1 MHGQIVEEFTI
12 DKAKQ
17 KVPTGLVAT
26 AETVDGKNDGQISNL
41 KTSMEYSVDKRKWLD
56 CESTVLKKLADGNYY
71 VRYKE
76 TKNYYASPAAKVVVK
91 KGNVPATN
99 EPTTNE
105 PTTNEPSTEKPT
117 SSEQTTEKVTTERQ
131 TTENPTTEEIT
142 TEEQTTEVQPS
153 DEKTDVASTEGTTA
167 VVSKTESGAPNTGDD
182 GNVALML
189 IVMMTCLLGAA
200 GVVVYRRVK

>member
-1 MHGQIVEEFTI
+1 
-12 DKAKQ
+12 
-17 KVPTGLVAT
+17 
-26 AETVDGKNDGQISNL
+26 
-41 KTSMEYSVDKRKWLD
+41 MEYSVDKRNWLD

-105 PTTNEPSTEKPT
+105 PSTEKPT
-117 SSEQTTEKVTTERQ
+117 SSEQTTERQ
-131 TTENPTTEEIT
+131 TTEKPTTEEIT
-142 TEEQTTEVQPS
+142 TEEQTTEVQSS

-200 GVVVYRRVK
+200 GVVVYRREK

>member
-1 MHGQIVEEFTI
+1 MLFR
-12 DKAKQ
+12 
-17 KVPTGLVAT
+17 
-26 AETVDGKNDGQISNL
+26 S
-41 KTSMEYSVDKRKWLD
+41 
-56 CESTVLKKLADGNYY
+56 
-71 VRYKE
+71 
-76 TKNYYASPAAKVVVK
+76 
-91 KGNVPATN
+91 
-99 EPTTNE
+99 
-105 PTTNEPSTEKPT
+105 TNEPSTEKPT

-142 TEEQTTEVQPS
+142 TEEQTTEVQSS

-200 GVVVYRRVK
+200 GVVVYRREK